1 MTAKLKALP
10 LLMSALF
17 ATSSGF
23 AVADTTGAD
32 HAAAQDKARMI
43 VLTDIGNEPDDSQ
56 SFVRLLTYSNE
67 FEIEKLI
74 ATTSTWQR
82 DKVQPALLKERVDA
96 YAKVYN
102 NLKAHA
108 DGFPTPQSLQDKIIS
123 GRAGFGM
130 DVVGDGQSSEASRS
144 IIDIVDKADARP
156 VWITLWGGGV
166 DLAQALWDVK
176 KNRSEQD
183 VAKFVSKIRVYSI
196 SDQDNTGAWMRRNFP
211 TMTWISSLHGFN
223 DYWLSTWIGISAPIA
238 EGGDMS
244 QVNNEWLHKHI
255 QQGPLGEK
263 YPDIMYIMEGDSP
276 SFMYLLKNGLNVPEH
291 PEYGSWGG
299 RYASVAYDDE
309 GGLRTSVSDT
319 VQSVDGKEYRNA
331 SASIWRFRHQF
342 QNDFAGRMQWTLTD
356 NYQDANHNP
365 VLTLNGQAGLAPVE
379 LSVKAGDKV
388 ELSAAGSQDPDGDK
402 LAYRWWQYGEP
413 TAHALQIH
421 FAPKVELTDSD
432 KMTASFVAPKVDKP
446 TPFHIILEVSD
457 DGEPQLY
464 SYRRAIVTVN
474 P

>member
-17 ATSSGF
+17 ATASGS
-23 AVADTTGAD
+23 AVAENTGAD
-32 HAAAQDKARMI
+32 KAGNDDKTRMI

-96 YAKVYN
+96 YAKVYD
-102 NLKAHA
+102 NLKVHA

-130 DVVGDGQSSEASRS
+130 EVVGDGQSSEASRS
-144 IIDIVDKADARP
+144 IIDIVDQADTRP

-196 SDQDNTGAWMRRNFP
+196 SDQDNTGAWMRRHFP

-263 YPDIMYIMEGDSP
+263 YPDVMYIMEGDSP

-291 PEYGSWGG
+291 PEYGGWGG

-356 NYQDANHNP
+356 SYQDANHNP

-421 FAPKVELTDSD
+421 FAPKIELTDSD

>member
-1 MTAKLKALP
+1 MIST
-10 LLMSALF
+10 
-17 ATSSGF
+17 
-23 AVADTTGAD
+23 DND
-32 HAAAQDKARMI
+32 RMI
-43 VLTDIGNEPDDSQ
+43 VLTDIGNEPGDSQ
-56 SFVRLLTYSNE
+56 FLVRLLTYSNE

-74 ATTSTWQR
+74 AITSTWQR
-82 DKVQPALLKERVDA
+82 DKVQPALLK
-96 YAKVYN
+96 
-102 NLKAHA
+102 
-108 DGFPTPQSLQDKIIS
+108 
-123 GRAGFGM
+123 
-130 DVVGDGQSSEASRS
+130 
-144 IIDIVDKADARP
+144 
-156 VWITLWGGGV
+156 
-166 DLAQALWDVK
+166 
-176 KNRSEQD
+176 
-183 VAKFVSKIRVYSI
+183 
-196 SDQDNTGAWMRRNFP
+196 
-211 TMTWISSLHGFN
+211 
-223 DYWLSTWIGISAPIA
+223 
-238 EGGDMS
+238 
-244 QVNNEWLHKHI
+244 
-255 QQGPLGEK
+255 
-263 YPDIMYIMEGDSP
+263 
-276 SFMYLLKNGLNVPEH
+276 NGLNVPEH
-291 PEYGSWGG
+291 PEYGGWGG
-299 RYASVAYDDE
+299 RYASVAYNDE

-356 NYQDANHNP
+356 NYQDVNHNP